1 MLHQVV
7 TQNQLYHRPTACTA
21 DHLAR
26 GRQKKQHSYTP
37 TAINVHEKALP
48 FANREAIT
56 KKLSFLK
63 PYQNSIHSLIL
74 VGSTAYNANTTNS
87 DIDIVIITTTG
98 GHEKVC
104 NFLFEKEIDEAL
116 SGHEKS
122 KFEYTV
128 LSSQHTEK
136 LFQISSP
143 FAYSIRHG
151 VIIEDDG
158 YLLMLRNKRFPLLP
172 EKEYYSTCLYEN
184 IATPYYGMLKK
195 LRSETKEKGCSSS
208 CSRKTH
214 GCQGL
219 QSAQQFAK
227 LILSMFYVTLP
238 SRGMI
243 PLTKGDVVTYAKMAY
258 GSHGESVAEY
268 VVSLMRDNQPS
279 FCFDEFKMLKKF
291 AIQLFKEILSII
303 GFSKKT
309 RAIIVDAARVAKG
322 DFHLIDSPAMRNCV
336 V

>member
-1 MLHQVV
+1 MLHQFV
-7 TQNQLYHRPTACTA
+7 THNHSNQRPTACRVDYFA
-21 DHLAR
+21 K
-26 GRQKKQHSYTP
+26 GRQRKQHTYTP
-37 TAINVHEKALP
+37 APIYLYEKTVP
-48 FANREAIT
+48 FATREAIT
-56 KKLSFLK
+56 EKLSFLK

-74 VGSTAYNANTTNS
+74 VGSTAYNAHTKNS
-87 DIDIVIITTTG
+87 GIDIVIITTTG

-104 NFLFEKEIDEAL
+104 NFLFEKEIDESL
-116 SGHEKS
+116 SGDKKS

-128 LSSQHTEK
+128 LSSQHTKK

-151 VIIEDDG
+151 VILEDDG

-172 EKEYYSTCLYEN
+172 EKEYYTTCLYEN

-208 CSRKTH
+208 CCRKTR

-227 LILSMFYVTLP
+227 LIMSMFYVTLP

-243 PLTKGDVVTYAKMAY
+243 PLTKGDVVNYAKKAY
-258 GSHGESVAEY
+258 GSQGEDVANH
-268 VVSLMRDNQPS
+268 VLSLMRDKRSS
-279 FCFDEFKMLKKF
+279 FCLDEFTMLKKL
-291 AIQLFKEILSII
+291 AVQLFKEILSITGI
-303 GFSKKT
+303 SDEVRK
-309 RAIIVDAARVAKG
+309 IIVDASRIARG
-322 DFHLIDSPAMRNCV
+322 DHQLIQNPAMKNCV
-336 V
+336 I